1 MAGYES
7 ATRHTIFLDY
17 ILVAQKL
24 EQLGFTYYNGNVII
38 VELVEG
44 QKHV

>member
-1 MAGYES
+1 MAGDGS

-24 EQLGFTYYNGNVII
+24 SILGFTYYKGKVTLTNSEEVC
-38 VELVEG
+38 
-44 QKHV
+44 

>member
-17 ILVAQKL
+17 ILIAQKL
-24 EQLGFTYYNGNVII
+24 EQLGFTYYKGKVTIAEPI
-38 VELVEG
+38 EE